1 MRNRQS
7 TEVQATLGVASFG
20 VASKGQNAFLATP
33 EALAHIWAVAI
44 GETSGEKCSSRGTG
58 EYGGSGAGWKGVDLG
73 RWFSG
78 LGISFSL
85 WAALAAPLRAME
97 VRLQPE
103 NPQLGDTISVT
114 VELDETGSA
123 PTVKVEGETY
133 PAFAIGQN
141 QFRAFVPT
149 TPLDKPGRRVVQVV
163 GSSGERNLAFWLN
176 DRDFPVQNLSF
187 SPGVSDL
194 KVTDY
199 EWDRVTAFKR
209 LVTPQKFWNGPFLK
223 PNAGPVSSVYG
234 VRRYYNGVF
243 AENYYHRGVDYAGST
258 GSPVVA
264 PAAGRVALVG
274 YVSDGFELHGNT
286 IGIDHGQGVTTIYM
300 HLSRIDV
307 REGDM
312 VQPGQV
318 IGAVG
323 TTGLS
328 TGPHLHWGLYVHGE
342 SVDPV
347 PWRYEAIP

>member
-1 MRNRQS
+1 MGWTVNRESIDRVQSSMSKLLENRQS
-7 TEVQATLGVASFG
+7 KVG
-20 VASKGQNAFLATP
+20 GQNVLSIPGVGQSPRSVNPDRATSP
-33 EALAHIWAVAI
+33 VGLI
-44 GETSGEKCSSRGTG
+44 
-58 EYGGSGAGWKGVDLG
+58 LG
-73 RWFSG
+73 LWLLG
-78 LGISFSL
+78 LGMSFSL
-85 WAALAAPLRAME
+85 WAALAAPVLAMM
-97 VRLQPE
+97 VRLNPE
-103 NPQLGDTISVT
+103 KPQLGDTISVT
-114 VELDETGSA
+114 VELEQAGPA
-123 PTVKVEGETY
+123 PTVTVEGETY

-141 QFRAFVPT
+141 KFRAFVPT
-149 TPLDKPGRRVVQVV
+149 TPLDKPGRRVVQVM
-163 GSSGERNLAFWLN
+163 GSSGERNLALWVN
-176 DRDFPVQNLSF
+176 DRDFPVQNLWF

-243 AENYYHRGVDYAGST
+243 ADNYYHRGVDYASPT

-323 TTGLS
+323 STGIS
-328 TGPHLHWGLYVHGE
+328 TGPHLHWGLYVHGA